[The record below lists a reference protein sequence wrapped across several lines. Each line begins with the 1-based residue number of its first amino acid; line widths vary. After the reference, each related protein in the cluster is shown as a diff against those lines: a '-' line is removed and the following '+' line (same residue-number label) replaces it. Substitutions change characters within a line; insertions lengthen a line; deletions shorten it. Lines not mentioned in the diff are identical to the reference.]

1 MATPQLGR
9 PNRLIVTEVDRW
21 GVERNRQPEFFFNG
35 IVGHVRSDDGGN
47 INSWD
52 QATRLANYW
61 RRFCNIPEVHGEN
74 TSWNSSWHNY
84 QQPSDNADQTSDVHE
99 VPPESDMEDNASITA
114 NLGTLPIP
122 SQIYQL
128 ATVLHNILIS
138 NRDSNAAILEKLEN
152 PQDDLNA
159 SPIQV
164 LTAGDLAHL
173 ASHLAATSQTL
184 AQHAQNLEME
194 DLSEIDD

>member
-1 MATPQLGR
+1 M
-9 PNRLIVTEVDRW
+9 VTEIDRW
-21 GVERNRQPEFFFNG
+21 GEERNRQPEFFFNG
-35 IVGHVRSDDGGN
+35 IVGDVRSYNGGH

-61 RRFCNIPEVHGEN
+61 RRFYNIPEVHAEH

-84 QQPSDNADQTSDVHE
+84 QQPSDIADRTSE
-99 VPPESDMEDNASITA
+99 VQEAPPESEMEDDASITA
-114 NLGTLPIP
+114 NIGTLPIP

-128 ATVLHNILIS
+128 ATVLHNILLTD
-138 NRDSNAAILEKLEN
+138 RDSNAAILEKLEN
-152 PQDDLNA
+152 PQEDLNA

-164 LTAGDLAHL
+164 FTAGDLAHL
-173 ASHLAATSQTL
+173 ASHLATTSQTL